1 MNDILFGNNNKKV
14 LNRLAKADLRTNK
27 LKTILSGITI
37 VIAICLMAVVL
48 TVLINGALSQTALAP
63 YHAMYLAVKEETK
76 DRLLGD
82 TDFETAGVYKN
93 IGGTADADGSINVAY
108 MDKSAMDLWG
118 HTLTEGTYP
127 TKENEVLV
135 SAAYLE
141 KKQLTIGSSFQLSFT
156 NALSNRQMEQRFRIC
171 GIIENEKLK
180 EGKQFYILVS
190 DSFRRALAESKDSLA
205 ASSFSTQT
213 PETVDILLKLNAE
226 KSSFSADQ
234 QKELLK
240 NKGMELGI
248 KEYDIVLNIGYIEGL
263 TLDDTVLAGVIFFML
278 FLVFAS
284 SIVIYSIFNIS
295 VINSLR
301 MYARMTALGA
311 TGKQLR
317 YFIKRQGNILSVC
330 FIPLGMLM
338 SLLITAAVSG
348 IEWIAVDLV
357 LTLVSGLLA
366 FTVIKIALRKPAK
379 MLVSISPVEAMKY
392 TGSGKMG
399 KHTELRHITPDTL
412 AKSNLSANW
421 RKNRMSV
428 ISLSI
433 SGTLMIAFVMLLAS
447 IDVPGMLMQY
457 YPLNEQ
463 FQVGIQMDNF
473 YERLPQI
480 IRNNPLSDEL
490 TDKILSIP
498 GVEKVIKEECV
509 LGEMIEPDIAYES
522 ADDNMEIIDSLS
534 PELLANVSSIVSG
547 SIDYEDIG
555 MDGIIINQFRV
566 ANSNL
571 NYDAIKTGDVIT
583 FQFRNGRKV
592 TEKNFRV
599 IGIAHFPSTGLFYTS
614 PEVLGSISPY
624 NNTTHL
630 SVFCSD
636 EKEPFVG
643 AQLQKMIA
651 ENAHLRLKIY
661 SEEFT
666 VTQYAMR
673 IYMNGLYGVFIFII
687 FFGLLNMVNI
697 LINSAL
703 LRKREFAL
711 LQAVGMTNRQLRRML
726 YREGINTSVKTVCT
740 ASAAGM
746 LLGWLLWYLAYEVM
760 SFKFF
765 VFRVSVFPIFLFA
778 VLLIGLQMAV
788 SFCICKSIE
797 SDTLIER
804 LRTE

>member
-1 MNDILFGNNNKKV
+1 
-14 LNRLAKADLRTNK
+14 
-27 LKTILSGITI
+27 
-37 VIAICLMAVVL
+37 
-48 TVLINGALSQTALAP
+48 
-63 YHAMYLAVKEETK
+63 
-76 DRLLGD
+76 
-82 TDFETAGVYKN
+82 
-93 IGGTADADGSINVAY
+93 
-108 MDKSAMDLWG
+108 
-118 HTLTEGTYP
+118 
-127 TKENEVLV
+127 
-135 SAAYLE
+135 
-141 KKQLTIGSSFQLSFT
+141 
-156 NALSNRQMEQRFRIC
+156 
-171 GIIENEKLK
+171 
-180 EGKQFYILVS
+180 
-190 DSFRRALAESKDSLA
+190 
-205 ASSFSTQT
+205 
-213 PETVDILLKLNAE
+213 
-226 KSSFSADQ
+226 
-234 QKELLK
+234 
-240 NKGMELGI
+240 
-248 KEYDIVLNIGYIEGL
+248 
-263 TLDDTVLAGVIFFML
+263 
-278 FLVFAS
+278 
-284 SIVIYSIFNIS
+284 
-295 VINSLR
+295 
-301 MYARMTALGA
+301 
-311 TGKQLR
+311 
-317 YFIKRQGNILSVC
+317 
-330 FIPLGMLM
+330 
-338 SLLITAAVSG
+338 
-348 IEWIAVDLV
+348 
-357 LTLVSGLLA
+357 
-366 FTVIKIALRKPAK
+366 
-379 MLVSISPVEAMKY
+379 
-392 TGSGKMG
+392 
-399 KHTELRHITPDTL
+399 
-412 AKSNLSANW
+412 
-421 RKNRMSV
+421 MSV

-463 FQVGIQMDNF
+463 FQIGIQMDNF

-566 ANSNL
+566 ANSDL

-583 FQFRNGRKV
+583 FQFQSGRTV
-592 TEKNFRV
+592 TEKDFRV

-643 AQLQKMIA
+643 AQLQKMVA

-687 FFGLLNMVNI
+687 FFGMLNMVNI

-726 YREGINTSVKTVCT
+726 YREGINTSAKTVCT

-797 SDTLIER
+797 SDALIER